1 MNTYSSVTYLLDDYP
16 KTLFPLNTTKVVVEN
31 NSKEL
36 FDYIYQKVLNKREA
50 EHSFLSQ
57 VRCYSSKHGL
67 HLRRTV
73 KLDPVAE
80 LFIYDLI
87 YKNREA
93 FRKDFTA
100 QRRSFGYRFQDG
112 KPISATQ
119 GYADFK
125 AAIAQAR
132 QQYEFSVR
140 FDVATYFN
148 SIYHHDLVAWFSE
161 AGRSLEDVEYLGQFL
176 REANA
181 GRSVDC
187 LPHGIHPC
195 KVIGAEF
202 LKFIDNFK
210 KLQSQLLLRFMDD
223 FYIFSDHQELLN
235 EDFISI
241 QRMLGEKGLS
251 LNSAKTY
258 YDDIF
263 EQDVAQEIDDI
274 KACLLRF
281 RRSLI
286 QVYGQAME
294 EGDEEEEYEQL
305 SNEQVEYLLNLLKEP
320 DIDESDAE
328 LVLVVLRDYGEDVLE
343 RINTFLERFP
353 SLSRNVY
360 NFCRYV
366 NDINELSALIL
377 NFLKNGKNIT
387 EEQLFW
393 IAKLSEEFLSKTPH
407 YGDILFTLYN
417 HQNASVIS
425 RAKVLEIPEQRWGM
439 DELRKEHLRVG
450 KSDWLAWASAIGCR
464 GETRISRNHLVS
476 YFSKA
481 SPMNKLIGQCVINL
495 P

>member
-1 MNTYSSVTYLLDDYP
+1 MSTYSSVRYLLDDCL

-31 NSKEL
+31 KSKEL
-36 FDYIYQKVLNKREA
+36 LDYIYQKVLNQSEA

-80 LFIYDLI
+80 LFVYDLI
-87 YKNREA
+87 YRNRER
-93 FRKDFTA
+93 FRKDFNA

-132 QQYEFSVR
+132 QQYKFSVK

-161 AGRSLEDVEYLGQFL
+161 AGRSLDDAEYLGQFL
-176 REANA
+176 RETNA

-187 LPHGIHPC
+187 LPQGIHPC
-195 KVIGAEF
+195 KVVGAEF
-202 LKFIDNFK
+202 LKFVDNSK
-210 KLQSQLLLRFMDD
+210 KLQCELLLRFMDD
-223 FYIFSDHQELLN
+223 FYLFSDHEELLTA
-235 EDFISI
+235 DFMTI

-258 YDDIF
+258 YGDRF

-274 KACLLRF
+274 KASLLRF

-286 QVYGQAME
+286 QVSGSVME
-294 EGDEEEEYEQL
+294 QGDDEEEYAQL
-305 SNEQVEYLLNLLKEP
+305 SDEQVEYLLTLLKEP

-343 RINTFLERFP
+343 RMNTFLERFP

-360 NFCRYV
+360 NFCQYV
-366 NDINELSALIL
+366 DDVNELSALIL
-377 NFLKNGKNIT
+377 NFLKNGRNIT

-393 IAKLSEEFLSKTPH
+393 IAKLSEDFLSKTPH
-407 YGDILFTLYN
+407 YADILFTLYN
-417 HQNASVIS
+417 HQDATVIS
-425 RAKVLEIPEQRWGM
+425 RAKVLEIPEQRFGM

-450 KSDWLAWASAIGCR
+450 KSDWLAWTSAVGCR
-464 GETRISRNHLVS
+464 GETRISRNHLLS

-481 SPMNKLIGQCVINL
+481 SPMNKLIGECVSAL